1 MVTHAPIASYAA
13 KFILYFEFVPL
24 EQRLKACLMREVG
37 HAKISE
43 SPWRERGTWF
53 CVVAAACEGFCLGS
67 TC

>member
-24 EQRLKACLMREVG
+24 EQRLKACFMREVK

-43 SPWRERGTWF
+43 SPLSDRGT
-53 CVVAAACEGFCLGS
+53 CAVLS
-67 TC
+67 